1 MKIMKYIIVLLLSV
15 LLIPLMQTAYSQSI
29 MDQIGG
35 AFKNATSGAGQA
47 INNATSGAGQ
57 ASNNATSGAGQASN
71 NATSGASN
79 AMNSTAENAGDAA
92 NYAGGAAKGGV
103 NDIQKTIGDVI
114 GKIIPNK

>member
-1 MKIMKYIIVLLLSV
+1 MKYIIVLLLSV

-35 AFKNATSGAGQA
+35 AF
-47 INNATSGAGQ
+47 NNATSGAGQ

-92 NYAGGAAKGGV
+92 NNAGGAAKGGA

-114 GKIIPNK
+114 GKII

>member
-1 MKIMKYIIVLLLSV
+1 MKYIIVLLLSV

-47 INNATSGAGQ
+47 
-57 ASNNATSGAGQASN
+57 SN

-92 NYAGGAAKGGV
+92 NNAGGAAKGGA

>member
-47 INNATSGAGQ
+47 F
-57 ASNNATSGAGQASN
+57 NNATSGAGQASN

-92 NYAGGAAKGGV
+92 NNAGGAAKGGA

>member
-1 MKIMKYIIVLLLSV
+1 MKIMRYIIVLLLSV

-35 AFKNATSGAGQA
+35 A

-57 ASNNATSGAGQASN
+57 ASSNATSGAGQASSN
-71 NATSGASN
+71 ATSGAGQAASNATSGASN

-92 NYAGGAAKGGV
+92 KGGAS
-103 NDIQKTIGDVI
+103 DIQKTIGDVI

>member
-29 MDQIGG
+29 IDQIGG
-35 AFKNATSGAGQA
+35 AIK
-47 INNATSGAGQ
+47 
-57 ASNNATSGAGQASN
+57 NATSGAGQASN

-92 NYAGGAAKGGV
+92 NNAGGAAKGGA

>member
-35 AFKNATSGAGQA
+35 A
-47 INNATSGAGQ
+47 
-57 ASNNATSGAGQASN
+57 SN

-79 AMNSTAENAGDAA
+79 AMNSTAENTGDAA
-92 NYAGGAAKGGV
+92 NNAGGAAKGGA